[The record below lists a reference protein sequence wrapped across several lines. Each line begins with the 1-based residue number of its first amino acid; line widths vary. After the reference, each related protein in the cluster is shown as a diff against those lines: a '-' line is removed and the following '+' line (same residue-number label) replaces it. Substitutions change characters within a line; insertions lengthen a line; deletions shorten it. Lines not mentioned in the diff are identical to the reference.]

1 MCAMLGGRVAEQ
13 LFFGR
18 VTTGGPGRPEEGAAL
33 VEKPFSEAT
42 TQLIDEEVR
51 WLIGSAHARTLDLL
65 TRCHEQVDKSLTGVA
80 RELYLKQLP
89 ADGSEKQMEITCHD
103 DDKAIIK
110 QELPAKFNW
119 AGGIR
124 LERRVKYTHA
134 VNLPAYWVP
143 FSAFRKRQL
152 GPAFSVR

>member
-1 MCAMLGGRVAEQ
+1 MKSIE
-13 LFFGR
+13 
-18 VTTGGPGRPEEGAAL
+18 PIL
-33 VEKPFSEAT
+33 VIIIYHTIF
-42 TQLIDEEVR
+42 
-51 WLIGSAHARTLDLL
+51 LDLFSF
-65 TRCHEQVDKSLTGVA
+65 QSLTGVA

-124 LERRVKYTHA
+124 
-134 VNLPAYWVP
+134 
-143 FSAFRKRQL
+143 
-152 GPAFSVR
+152 